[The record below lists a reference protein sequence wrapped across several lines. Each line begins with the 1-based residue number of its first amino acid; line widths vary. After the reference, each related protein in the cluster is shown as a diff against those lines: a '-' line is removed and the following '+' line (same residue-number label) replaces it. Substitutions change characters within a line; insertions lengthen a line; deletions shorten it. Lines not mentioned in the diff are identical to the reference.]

1 MADEL
6 GRLIDTTPYLWR
18 GNQPLSQKL
27 EVFPSGY
34 QTLDRALP
42 SGGWPLGNIVELLP
56 IAAGIG
62 ELRLLLPIIRTI
74 TRNQGYVVII
84 NTPYEL
90 YTPALVNAG
99 VELDYVLRITPKNR
113 KDAFWVAEK
122 ALVTAACRMVLLWP
136 DGFADAAGQSKRYID
151 HRLTRRLQVAAR
163 SGNSILMLY
172 RFASHGGRGA
182 MNKTPWATIRLL
194 LTAMEG
200 GLKLDVEKAIGS
212 HRQSTIRLC
221 WDDAS

>member
-6 GRLIDTTPYLWR
+6 SRLIDATPYLWR
-18 GNQPLSQKL
+18 GDRPLSKSL

-42 SGGWPLGNIVELLP
+42 SGGWPLGNIIELLP
-56 IAAGIG
+56 VAAGIG
-62 ELRLLLPIIRTI
+62 ELRLLLPIIRDI
-74 TRNQGYVVII
+74 TRSQGYVVII

-99 VELDYVLRITPKNR
+99 VELNYLLRVTPKNR
-113 KDAFWVAEK
+113 QDAFWVAEK
-122 ALVTAACRMVLLWP
+122 ALITAACRMVLLWP
-136 DGFADAAGQSKRYID
+136 DGFADAAGQGRRYMD

-163 SGNSILMLY
+163 SGDSILMLY
-172 RFASHGGRGA
+172 RFADRDA
-182 MNKTPWATIRLL
+182 RDKTPWATIRLL
-194 LTAMEG
+194 LAAMEG
-200 GLKLDVEKAIGS
+200 GLEIEVEKAIGS
-212 HRQSTIRLC
+212 HRQSTIRLF